1 MSENRLARRAS
12 IMETARQMI
21 ADKGY
26 ESITIRELATACRV
40 SVPTL
45 YNQFGGK
52 DQLLAAAIEDH
63 FVGDP
68 DQVKIKTS
76 LNGLERIFAI
86 LDFITAQFMRAP
98 DFHRRLLEAFGSL
111 DSMQQVQRSITASL
125 AHEIGQELEVM
136 QDRNELESWADAQLL
151 AGQVTTGF
159 ISSTIVWGSGVI
171 EENQLTASVQYGTGL
186 VLAGV
191 VTGDNVGLV
200 EQRVRAAQELLRASQ
215 KPLSKEQ
222 WHPDHLHPDPLHQD
236 PLHQDKV
243 QAD

>member
-1 MSENRLARRAS
+1 MNLMSENRLARRAS
-12 IMETARQMI
+12 MMETARQMI
-21 ADKGY
+21 AEKGY
-26 ESITIRELATACRV
+26 ESIKIRELAAACRV

-86 LDFITAQFMRAP
+86 LDFITSQFLQAP

-111 DSMQQVQRSITASL
+111 DSTQQVQRSITASL
-125 AHEIGQELEVM
+125 AHEIGQELGMM
-136 QDRNELESWADAQLL
+136 QDRRELESWAAPELL
-151 AGQVTTGF
+151 AGQVTTAF
-159 ISSTIVWGSGVI
+159 ISSTIDWGSGGI
-171 EENQLTASVQYGTGL
+171 KENELTAAVQYGTGL

-191 VTGDNVGLV
+191 VTGDNVLLV
-200 EQRVRAAQELLRASQ
+200 GQRIKAAQELLRDSQ
-215 KPLSKEQ
+215 KLSSEPTQ
-222 WHPDHLHPDPLHQD
+222 YS
-236 PLHQDKV
+236 DKV

>member
-1 MSENRLARRAS
+1 MNLMTENRLARRAS
-12 IMETARQMI
+12 MMETARQMI
-21 ADKGY
+21 AEKGY
-26 ESITIRELATACRV
+26 ESIKIRELAAACRV

-86 LDFITAQFMRAP
+86 LDFITSQFLQAP

-111 DSMQQVQRSITASL
+111 DSTQQVQRSITASL
-125 AHEIGQELEVM
+125 AHEIGQELGVM
-136 QDRNELESWADAQLL
+136 QDRRELESWADPEQL
-151 AGQVTTGF
+151 AGQVTNAF
-159 ISSTIVWGSGVI
+159 ISSTIVWGSGGI
-171 EENQLTASVQYGTGL
+171 RENQLTAAVQYGTGL

-191 VTGDNVGLV
+191 VTGDNVLLV
-200 EQRVRAAQELLRASQ
+200 GQRIKAAQELLRDSQ
-215 KPLSKEQ
+215 KLSSEPTQ
-222 WHPDHLHPDPLHQD
+222 YS
-236 PLHQDKV
+236 DKV

>member
-1 MSENRLARRAS
+1 MTENRLARRAS

-21 ADKGY
+21 AEKGY
-26 ESITIRELATACRV
+26 ESITIRELASACRV

-76 LNGLERIFAI
+76 LIGLDRIFAI
-86 LDFITAQFMRAP
+86 LDFITFQFLQAP

-125 AHEIGQELEVM
+125 AHEIGQELGVM
-136 QDRNELESWADAQLL
+136 QDRRELESWVDPELL
-151 AGQVTTGF
+151 AGQVTTAF
-159 ISSTIVWGSGVI
+159 ISSTIIWGSGI
-171 EENQLTASVQYGTGL
+171 IREDQLTAAVQYGTGL
-186 VLAGV
+186 VLVGV
-191 VTGDNVGLV
+191 LVGDNLPPVR
-200 EQRVRAAQELLRASQ
+200 QRIEAAQELLRDSQ
-215 KPLSKEQ
+215 KPSPKEQ
-222 WHPDHLHPDPLHQD
+222 QD
-236 PLHQDKV
+236 LDGPQAERV
-243 QAD
+243 QAS

>member
-1 MSENRLARRAS
+1 MTENRLARRAS
-12 IMETARQMI
+12 MMETARQMI
-21 ADKGY
+21 AEKGY
-26 ESITIRELATACRV
+26 ESITIRELAAACRV

-76 LNGLERIFAI
+76 LIGLDRIFAI
-86 LDFITAQFMRAP
+86 LDFITFQFLQAP

-125 AHEIGQELEVM
+125 AYEIGQELGVM
-136 QDRNELESWADAQLL
+136 QDRRELESWADPELL
-151 AGQVTTGF
+151 AGQVTTAF
-159 ISSTIVWGSGVI
+159 ISATIVWGSGI
-171 EENQLTASVQYGTGL
+171 IKENQLTPAVQYGTGL

-191 VTGDNVGLV
+191 VTGDNVPLV
-200 EQRVRAAQELLRASQ
+200 RQRIKAAQELLRDSQ
-215 KPLSKEQ
+215 KLSLEEQ
-222 WHPDHLHPDPLHQD
+222 QHPDSPQAEKL
-236 PLHQDKV
+236 

>member
-1 MSENRLARRAS
+1 MNLMTENRLARRAS
-12 IMETARQMI
+12 MMETARQMI
-21 ADKGY
+21 AEKGY
-26 ESITIRELATACRV
+26 ESITIRELAAACRV

-76 LNGLERIFAI
+76 LIGLDRIFAI
-86 LDFITAQFMRAP
+86 LDFITFQFLQAP

-125 AHEIGQELEVM
+125 AYEIGQELGVM
-136 QDRNELESWADAQLL
+136 QGRRELESWADPELL
-151 AGQVTTGF
+151 AGQVTTAF
-159 ISSTIVWGSGVI
+159 ISSTIVWGSGI
-171 EENQLTASVQYGTGL
+171 IKESQLTAAVQYGTGL

-191 VTGDNVGLV
+191 VTGDNVPLV
-200 EQRVRAAQELLRASQ
+200 RQRIKAAQELLRDSQ
-215 KPLSKEQ
+215 KLSLEEQ
-222 WHPDHLHPDPLHQD
+222 QHPDSPQAE
-236 PLHQDKV
+236 KV

>member
-1 MSENRLARRAS
+1 MNLMTENRLARRAS
-12 IMETARQMI
+12 MMETARQMI
-21 ADKGY
+21 AEKGY
-26 ESITIRELATACRV
+26 ESITIRGLAAACRV

-76 LNGLERIFAI
+76 LIGLDRIFAI
-86 LDFITAQFMRAP
+86 LDFITFQFLQAP

-125 AHEIGQELEVM
+125 AYEIDQELGVM
-136 QDRNELESWADAQLL
+136 QDRRELESWADPELL
-151 AGQVTTGF
+151 AGQVTTAF
-159 ISSTIVWGSGVI
+159 ISSTIVWGSGI
-171 EENQLTASVQYGTGL
+171 IKENQLTAAVQYSTGL

-191 VTGDNVGLV
+191 VTGDNVPLV
-200 EQRVRAAQELLRASQ
+200 RQRIKAAQELLRDSQ
-215 KPLSKEQ
+215 KLSLEEQ
-222 WHPDHLHPDPLHQD
+222 QHPDSPQAE
-236 PLHQDKV
+236 KV

>member
-1 MSENRLARRAS
+1 MNLMTENRLARRAS

-21 ADKGY
+21 AEKGY
-26 ESITIRELATACRV
+26 ESITIRELASACRV

-76 LNGLERIFAI
+76 LVGLDRIFAI
-86 LDFITAQFMRAP
+86 LDFITFQFLQAP

-125 AHEIGQELEVM
+125 AHEIGQELGVM
-136 QDRNELESWADAQLL
+136 QGRRELEPWSDPDLL
-151 AGQVTTGF
+151 AGQVTTAF
-159 ISSTIVWGSGVI
+159 VSSTIIWGSGLI
-171 EENQLTASVQYGTGL
+171 KENQLTASVQYGTGL

-191 VTGDNVGLV
+191 VVGDNLPLLR
-200 EQRVRAAQELLRASQ
+200 QRIEAAQELLRNSQ
-215 KPLSKEQ
+215 KPSSKEQ
-222 WHPDHLHPDPLHQD
+222 QD
-236 PLHQDKV
+236 LDGPKAERV
-243 QAD
+243 QES

>member
-1 MSENRLARRAS
+1 MNLMTENRLARRAS
-12 IMETARQMI
+12 MMETARQMI
-21 ADKGY
+21 AEKGY
-26 ESITIRELATACRV
+26 ESITIRELAAACRV

-76 LNGLERIFAI
+76 LIGLDRIFAI
-86 LDFITAQFMRAP
+86 LDFITFQFLQAP

-125 AHEIGQELEVM
+125 AYEIGQELGVM
-136 QDRNELESWADAQLL
+136 QDRRELESWADPELL
-151 AGQVTTGF
+151 AGQVTTAF
-159 ISSTIVWGSGVI
+159 ISSTIVWGSGI
-171 EENQLTASVQYGTGL
+171 IKENQLTAAVQYSTGL

-191 VTGDNVGLV
+191 VTGDNVPLV
-200 EQRVRAAQELLRASQ
+200 RQRIKAAQELLRDSQ
-215 KPLSKEQ
+215 KLSLEEQ
-222 WHPDHLHPDPLHQD
+222 QHPDSPQAE
-236 PLHQDKV
+236 KV

>member
-1 MSENRLARRAS
+1 MNLMSENRLARRAS

-26 ESITIRELATACRV
+26 ESITIRELAAACRV

-68 DQVKIKTS
+68 DQVKIKTN

-86 LDFITAQFMRAP
+86 LDFITSQFLQAP
-98 DFHRRLLEAFGSL
+98 DFHRRLLEAFGAL

-125 AHEIGQELEVM
+125 AHEIGQELDAM
-136 QDRNELESWADAQLL
+136 QARSELESWADTQLL
-151 AGQVTTGF
+151 AGQVTTTF
-159 ISSTIVWGSGVI
+159 ISSTIVWGSGGI
-171 EENQLTASVQYGTGL
+171 KENQLTAAVQYGTGL

-191 VTGDNVGLV
+191 VTGDNGLIV
-200 EQRVRAAQELLRASQ
+200 EQRIKAAQELLRDSQGLSQ
-215 KPLSKEQ
+215 KLSQK
-222 WHPDHLHPDPLHQD
+222 LSS
-236 PLHQDKV
+236 
-243 QAD
+243 

>member
-12 IMETARQMI
+12 MMETARQMI
-21 ADKGY
+21 AEKGY
-26 ESITIRELATACRV
+26 ESIKIRELAAACRV

-68 DQVKIKTS
+68 DQVKIRTS

-86 LDFITAQFMRAP
+86 LDFITSQFLQAP

-111 DSMQQVQRSITASL
+111 DSTQQVQRSITASL
-125 AHEIGQELEVM
+125 AHEIGQELGMM
-136 QDRNELESWADAQLL
+136 QDRRELESWAAPELL
-151 AGQVTTGF
+151 AGQVTTAF
-159 ISSTIVWGSGVI
+159 ISSTIDWGSGGI
-171 EENQLTASVQYGTGL
+171 KENQLTAAVQYGTGL

-191 VTGDNVGLV
+191 VTGDNVLLV
-200 EQRVRAAQELLRASQ
+200 GQRIKAAQELLRDSQ
-215 KPLSKEQ
+215 KLSSEPTQ
-222 WHPDHLHPDPLHQD
+222 YS
-236 PLHQDKV
+236 DKV

>member
-1 MSENRLARRAS
+1 MNLMTENRLARRAS
-12 IMETARQMI
+12 MMETARQMI
-21 ADKGY
+21 AEKGY
-26 ESITIRELATACRV
+26 EAITIRELAVACRV

-76 LNGLERIFAI
+76 LIGLDRIFAI
-86 LDFITAQFMRAP
+86 LDFITLQFLQAP

-125 AHEIGQELEVM
+125 AYEISQELGVM
-136 QDRNELESWADAQLL
+136 QDRRELESWADPELL
-151 AGQVTTGF
+151 AGQVTTAF
-159 ISSTIVWGSGVI
+159 ISSTIIWGSGII
-171 EENQLTASVQYGTGL
+171 EEGHLTAAVQYGTGL

-191 VTGDNVGLV
+191 VTGDKAPLV
-200 EQRVRAAQELLRASQ
+200 RQRIKAAQELLRDSQ
-215 KPLSKEQ
+215 KPSSKEQ
-222 WHPDHLHPDPLHQD
+222 QHPDSPLVA
-236 PLHQDKV
+236 KV

>member
-1 MSENRLARRAS
+1 MTENRLARRAS

-21 ADKGY
+21 AEKGY
-26 ESITIRELATACRV
+26 ESITIRELASACRV

-76 LNGLERIFAI
+76 LIGLDRIFAI
-86 LDFITAQFMRAP
+86 LDFITFQFLQAP

-125 AHEIGQELEVM
+125 AHEIGQELGVM
-136 QDRNELESWADAQLL
+136 QDRRELESWVDPELL
-151 AGQVTTGF
+151 AGQVTTAF
-159 ISSTIVWGSGVI
+159 ISSTIIWGSGI
-171 EENQLTASVQYGTGL
+171 IREDQLTAAVQYGTGL
-186 VLAGV
+186 VLVGV
-191 VTGDNVGLV
+191 LVGDNLPLV
-200 EQRVRAAQELLRASQ
+200 RQRIEAAQELLRDSQ
-215 KPLSKEQ
+215 KPSSKEQ
-222 WHPDHLHPDPLHQD
+222 QD
-236 PLHQDKV
+236 LDGPQAERV
-243 QAD
+243 QAS

>member
-1 MSENRLARRAS
+1 MNLMTENRLARRAS
-12 IMETARQMI
+12 MMETARQMI
-21 ADKGY
+21 AEKGY
-26 ESITIRELATACRV
+26 ESITIRELAAACRV

-76 LNGLERIFAI
+76 LIGLDRIFAI
-86 LDFITAQFMRAP
+86 LDFITFQFLQAP

-125 AHEIGQELEVM
+125 AYEIGQELGVM
-136 QDRNELESWADAQLL
+136 QDRRELESWADPELL
-151 AGQVTTGF
+151 AGQVTTAF
-159 ISSTIVWGSGVI
+159 ISSTIVWGSGI
-171 EENQLTASVQYGTGL
+171 IKENQLTAAVQYSTGL

-191 VTGDNVGLV
+191 VTGDNVPLV
-200 EQRVRAAQELLRASQ
+200 RQRIKAAQELLRDSQ
-215 KPLSKEQ
+215 KLSLEEQ
-222 WHPDHLHPDPLHQD
+222 QHPDSPQAG
-236 PLHQDKV
+236 KV

>member
-1 MSENRLARRAS
+1 MNLMTENRLARRAS
-12 IMETARQMI
+12 MMETARQMI
-21 ADKGY
+21 AEKGY
-26 ESITIRELATACRV
+26 ESIKIRELAAACRV

-86 LDFITAQFMRAP
+86 LDFITSQFLQAP

-111 DSMQQVQRSITASL
+111 DSTQQVQRSITASL
-125 AHEIGQELEVM
+125 AHEIGQELGMM
-136 QDRNELESWADAQLL
+136 QDRRELESWADPELL
-151 AGQVTTGF
+151 AGQVTNAF
-159 ISSTIVWGSGVI
+159 ISSTIVWGSGGI
-171 EENQLTASVQYGTGL
+171 KENQLTAAVQYGTGL

-191 VTGDNVGLV
+191 VTGDNVLLV
-200 EQRVRAAQELLRASQ
+200 GQRIKAAQELLRDSQ
-215 KPLSKEQ
+215 KLSSEPTQ
-222 WHPDHLHPDPLHQD
+222 YS
-236 PLHQDKV
+236 DKV

>member
-1 MSENRLARRAS
+1 MNLMTENRLARRAS

-21 ADKGY
+21 AEKGY
-26 ESITIRELATACRV
+26 ESITIRELASACRV

-76 LNGLERIFAI
+76 LIGLDRIFAI
-86 LDFITAQFMRAP
+86 LDFITFQFLQAP

-125 AHEIGQELEVM
+125 AHEIGQELGVM
-136 QDRNELESWADAQLL
+136 QDRRELESWVDPELL
-151 AGQVTTGF
+151 AGQVTTAF
-159 ISSTIVWGSGVI
+159 ISSTIIWGSGI
-171 EENQLTASVQYGTGL
+171 IREDQLTAAVQYGTGL
-186 VLAGV
+186 VLVGV
-191 VTGDNVGLV
+191 LVGDNLPLV
-200 EQRVRAAQELLRASQ
+200 RQRIEAAQELLRDSQ
-215 KPLSKEQ
+215 KPSPKEQ
-222 WHPDHLHPDPLHQD
+222 QD
-236 PLHQDKV
+236 LDGPQAERV
-243 QAD
+243 QAS

>member
-1 MSENRLARRAS
+1 MNLMTENRLARRAS
-12 IMETARQMI
+12 MMETARQMI
-21 ADKGY
+21 AEKGY
-26 ESITIRELATACRV
+26 ESITIRELAAACRV

-86 LDFITAQFMRAP
+86 LDFITSQFLQAP

-111 DSMQQVQRSITASL
+111 DSTQQVQRSITASL
-125 AHEIGQELEVM
+125 AHEIGQELGMM
-136 QDRNELESWADAQLL
+136 QDRRELESWADPELL
-151 AGQVTTGF
+151 AGQVTNAF
-159 ISSTIVWGSGVI
+159 ISSTIVWGSGGI
-171 EENQLTASVQYGTGL
+171 KENELTAAVQYGTGL

-191 VTGDNVGLV
+191 VTGDNVLLV
-200 EQRVRAAQELLRASQ
+200 GQRIKAAQELLRDSQ
-215 KPLSKEQ
+215 KLSSEPTQ
-222 WHPDHLHPDPLHQD
+222 YS
-236 PLHQDKV
+236 DKV

>member
-1 MSENRLARRAS
+1 MNLMSENRLARRAS
-12 IMETARQMI
+12 MMETARQMI
-21 ADKGY
+21 AEKGY
-26 ESITIRELATACRV
+26 ESITIRELAAACRV

-68 DQVKIKTS
+68 DQVKIRTS

-86 LDFITAQFMRAP
+86 LDFITSQFLQAP

-111 DSMQQVQRSITASL
+111 DSTQQVQRSITASL
-125 AHEIGQELEVM
+125 AHEIGQELGMM
-136 QDRNELESWADAQLL
+136 QDRRELESWADPELL
-151 AGQVTTGF
+151 AGQVTNAF
-159 ISSTIVWGSGVI
+159 ISSTIVWGSGGI
-171 EENQLTASVQYGTGL
+171 KENELTAAVQYGTGL

-191 VTGDNVGLV
+191 VTGDNVLLV
-200 EQRVRAAQELLRASQ
+200 GQRIKAAQELLRDSQ
-215 KPLSKEQ
+215 KLSSEPTQ
-222 WHPDHLHPDPLHQD
+222 YS
-236 PLHQDKV
+236 DKV

>member
-1 MSENRLARRAS
+1 MNLMSENRLARRAS
-12 IMETARQMI
+12 MMEAARQMI
-21 ADKGY
+21 AEKGY
-26 ESITIRELATACRV
+26 ESIKIRELAVACRV

-86 LDFITAQFMRAP
+86 LDVITSQFLQAP
-98 DFHRRLLEAFGSL
+98 DFHRRLLKAFGSL
-111 DSMQQVQRSITASL
+111 DSTQQVQRSITASL
-125 AHEIGQELEVM
+125 AQEIGQELGVM
-136 QDRNELESWADAQLL
+136 QDRRELESWADPTLL
-151 AGQVTTGF
+151 AGQVVTAF
-159 ISSTIVWGSGVI
+159 ISSTIAWGSGGI
-171 EENQLTASVQYGTGL
+171 RENQLTAAVQYGTGL

-191 VTGDNVGLV
+191 VTGDNVMLV
-200 EQRVRAAQELLRASQ
+200 GQRIKAAQKLLRNLQ
-215 KPLSKEQ
+215 KFSSAEQ
-222 WHPDHLHPDPLHQD
+222 QHPDGLKAE
-236 PLHQDKV
+236 KV

>member
-1 MSENRLARRAS
+1 MNLMTENRLARRAS

-21 ADKGY
+21 AEKGY
-26 ESITIRELATACRV
+26 ESITIRELASACRV

-76 LNGLERIFAI
+76 LIGLDRIFAI
-86 LDFITAQFMRAP
+86 LDFITFQFLQAP

-125 AHEIGQELEVM
+125 AHEIGQELGVM
-136 QDRNELESWADAQLL
+136 QDRRELESWVDPELL
-151 AGQVTTGF
+151 AGQVTTAF
-159 ISSTIVWGSGVI
+159 ISSTIIWGSGI
-171 EENQLTASVQYGTGL
+171 IREDQLTAAVQYGTGL
-186 VLAGV
+186 VLVGV
-191 VTGDNVGLV
+191 LVGDNLPLV
-200 EQRVRAAQELLRASQ
+200 RQRIEAAQELLRDSQ
-215 KPLSKEQ
+215 KPSSKEQ
-222 WHPDHLHPDPLHQD
+222 QD
-236 PLHQDKV
+236 LDGPQAERV
-243 QAD
+243 QAS

>member
-1 MSENRLARRAS
+1 MNLMTENRLARRAS
-12 IMETARQMI
+12 MMEAARQMI
-21 ADKGY
+21 AEKGY
-26 ESITIRELATACRV
+26 ESITIRELAAACRV

-76 LNGLERIFAI
+76 LIGLDRIFAI
-86 LDFITAQFMRAP
+86 LDFITFQFLQAP

-125 AHEIGQELEVM
+125 AYEIGQELGVM
-136 QDRNELESWADAQLL
+136 QDRRELESWADPELL
-151 AGQVTTGF
+151 AGQVTTAF
-159 ISSTIVWGSGVI
+159 ISSTIIWGSGI
-171 EENQLTASVQYGTGL
+171 IKENQLTAAVQYGTGL

-191 VTGDNVGLV
+191 VTGDNVPLV
-200 EQRVRAAQELLRASQ
+200 RQRIKAAQELLRDSQ
-215 KPLSKEQ
+215 KLSSKEQ
-222 WHPDHLHPDPLHQD
+222 
-236 PLHQDKV
+236 
-243 QAD
+243 

>member
-1 MSENRLARRAS
+1 MNLMTENRLARRAS

-21 ADKGY
+21 AEKGY
-26 ESITIRELATACRV
+26 ESITIRELASACRV

-76 LNGLERIFAI
+76 LIGLDRIFAI
-86 LDFITAQFMRAP
+86 LDFITFQFLQAP

-125 AHEIGQELEVM
+125 AHEIGQELGVM
-136 QDRNELESWADAQLL
+136 QDRRELESWVDPELL
-151 AGQVTTGF
+151 AGQVTTAF
-159 ISSTIVWGSGVI
+159 ISSTIIWGSGI
-171 EENQLTASVQYGTGL
+171 IREDQLTAAVQYGTGL
-186 VLAGV
+186 VLVGV
-191 VTGDNVGLV
+191 LVGDNLPPVR
-200 EQRVRAAQELLRASQ
+200 QRIEAAQELLRDSQ
-215 KPLSKEQ
+215 KPSSKEQ
-222 WHPDHLHPDPLHQD
+222 QD
-236 PLHQDKV
+236 LDGPQAERV
-243 QAD
+243 QAS

>member
-1 MSENRLARRAS
+1 MTENRLARRAS

-21 ADKGY
+21 AEKGY
-26 ESITIRELATACRV
+26 ESITIRELASACRV

-76 LNGLERIFAI
+76 LIGLDRIFAI
-86 LDFITAQFMRAP
+86 LDFITFQFLQAP

-125 AHEIGQELEVM
+125 AHEIGQELGVM
-136 QDRNELESWADAQLL
+136 QDRRELESWVDPELL
-151 AGQVTTGF
+151 AGQVTTAF
-159 ISSTIVWGSGVI
+159 ISSTIIWGSGI
-171 EENQLTASVQYGTGL
+171 IREDQLTAAVQYGTGL
-186 VLAGV
+186 VLVGV
-191 VTGDNVGLV
+191 LVGDNLPPVR
-200 EQRVRAAQELLRASQ
+200 QRIEAAQELLRDSQ
-215 KPLSKEQ
+215 KPSSKEQ
-222 WHPDHLHPDPLHQD
+222 QD
-236 PLHQDKV
+236 LDGPQAERV
-243 QAD
+243 QAS

>member
-1 MSENRLARRAS
+1 MNLMSENRLARRAS
-12 IMETARQMI
+12 MMETARQMI
-21 ADKGY
+21 AEKGY
-26 ESITIRELATACRV
+26 ESIKIRELAAACRV

-86 LDFITAQFMRAP
+86 LDFITSQFLQAP

-111 DSMQQVQRSITASL
+111 DSTQQVQRSITASL
-125 AHEIGQELEVM
+125 AHEIGQELGVM
-136 QDRNELESWADAQLL
+136 QDRRELESWADPEQL
-151 AGQVTTGF
+151 AGQVTNAF
-159 ISSTIVWGSGVI
+159 ISSTIVWGSGGI
-171 EENQLTASVQYGTGL
+171 RENQLTAAVQYGTGL

-191 VTGDNVGLV
+191 VTGDNVLLV
-200 EQRVRAAQELLRASQ
+200 GQRIKAAQELLRDSQ
-215 KPLSKEQ
+215 KLSSEPTQ
-222 WHPDHLHPDPLHQD
+222 YS
-236 PLHQDKV
+236 DKV

>member
-1 MSENRLARRAS
+1 MNLMSENRLARRAS
-12 IMETARQMI
+12 MMETARQMI
-21 ADKGY
+21 AEKGY
-26 ESITIRELATACRV
+26 ESIKIRELAAACRV

-86 LDFITAQFMRAP
+86 LDFITSQFLQAP

-111 DSMQQVQRSITASL
+111 DSTQQVQRSITASL
-125 AHEIGQELEVM
+125 AHEIGQELGIM
-136 QDRNELESWADAQLL
+136 QDRRELESWADPEQL
-151 AGQVTTGF
+151 AGQVTNAF
-159 ISSTIVWGSGVI
+159 ISSTIVWGSGGI
-171 EENQLTASVQYGTGL
+171 RENQLTAAVQYGTGL

-191 VTGDNVGLV
+191 VTGDNVLLV
-200 EQRVRAAQELLRASQ
+200 GQRIKAAQELLRDSQ
-215 KPLSKEQ
+215 KLSSEPTQ
-222 WHPDHLHPDPLHQD
+222 YS
-236 PLHQDKV
+236 DKV

>member
-1 MSENRLARRAS
+1 MNLMTENRLARRAS
-12 IMETARQMI
+12 MMEAARQMI
-21 ADKGY
+21 AEKGY
-26 ESITIRELATACRV
+26 ESIKIRELAAACRV

-86 LDFITAQFMRAP
+86 LDFITSQFLQAP

-111 DSMQQVQRSITASL
+111 DSTQQVQRSITASL
-125 AHEIGQELEVM
+125 AHEIGQELGMM
-136 QDRNELESWADAQLL
+136 QDRRELESWADPELL
-151 AGQVTTGF
+151 AGQVTNAF
-159 ISSTIVWGSGVI
+159 ISSTIVWGSGGI
-171 EENQLTASVQYGTGL
+171 KENELTAAVQYGTGL

-191 VTGDNVGLV
+191 VTGDNVLLV
-200 EQRVRAAQELLRASQ
+200 GQRIKAAQELLRDSQ
-215 KPLSKEQ
+215 KLSSEPTQ
-222 WHPDHLHPDPLHQD
+222 YS
-236 PLHQDKV
+236 DKV